1 MIAFIDAATLTS
13 MRRKRARGLVARW
26 ANEQGA
32 KIAAARGKIVAGAC
46 RWEAESIASKRG
58 ADEMG
63 AIILTKEQIELC
75 EARAISSARIA
86 AHGPWALDARDGGDR
101 WTRETESVRASI
113 LQGVQPLRIGEPQDA
128 APANLEEIAKRP
140 PTEDQRRV
148 AEALKAKATDGKS
161 PSPPASAEPQSG
173 VASN

>member
-1 MIAFIDAATLTS
+1 MIAYIDAATLTS

-32 KIAAARGKIVAGAC
+32 KIATARGKIVMEAC

-58 ADEMG
+58 ADEIG
-63 AIILTKEQIELC
+63 AIILTKEQIDLC
-75 EARAISSARIA
+75 ERRAVSQARAA
-86 AHGPWALDARDGGDR
+86 AHGPWSLATPDSGGR
-101 WTRETESVRASI
+101 WKRETESVRASI
-113 LQGVQPLRIGEPQDA
+113 LQGIQPPRIGEPQDA

-148 AEALKAKATDGKS
+148 MEAINAKEQAG
-161 PSPPASAEPQSG
+161 
-173 VASN
+173 